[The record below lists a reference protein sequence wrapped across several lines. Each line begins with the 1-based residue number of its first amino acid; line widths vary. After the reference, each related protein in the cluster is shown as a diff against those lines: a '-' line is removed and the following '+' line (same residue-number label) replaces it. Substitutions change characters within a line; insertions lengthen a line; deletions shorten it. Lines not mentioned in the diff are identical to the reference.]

1 MHKSPLGFAYVKNLP
16 KKQEQLGKNSP
27 SRTRTQLYYKLRYKF
42 QKIRMVPTPTT
53 LIMLILGIS
62 TFIFIM
68 LLPALLELKRP
79 RDAGPRAI
87 MDNIIAMQSQ
97 MRKTLLIID
106 VEEGQAFDKGHIKKI
121 MDIIA
126 FLPNLEV

>member
-1 MHKSPLGFAYVKNLP
+1 
-16 KKQEQLGKNSP
+16 
-27 SRTRTQLYYKLRYKF
+27 
-42 QKIRMVPTPTT
+42 MVPNPTPTT
-53 LIMLILGIS
+53 SIMLILGVS

-68 LLPALLELKRP
+68 LLPVLLELKRP

-87 MDNIIAMQSQ
+87 MDNINAMQSQ